1 MQKGQACAV
10 HSWRCPRNTPRRD
23 YDVHLCSYITEPRD
37 KLSSLSML
45 FPPCVRFTTHS
56 TAPQVLRWQTW
67 TVLLQQAL
75 TEGFTEA
82 SQGFRPFWHSENRF
96 SCTITR
102 ARGVPEQWGR
112 HQANAVVTQ
121 ECTSQQIEAA
131 PMGNVFRIQ
140 AGGMKRMKNV
150 TC

>member
-10 HSWRCPRNTPRRD
+10 HSWRCLRNMPRRD
-23 YDVHLCSYITEPRD
+23 YNVHLCSYITEPRD
-37 KLSSLSML
+37 KLSSLSMP
-45 FPPCVRFTTHS
+45 FPPCVRFTTYS
-56 TAPQVLRWQTW
+56 TAPQLLRWQNW
-67 TVLLQQAL
+67 TVLPQHVLR
-75 TEGFTEA
+75 EGFTEA
-82 SQGFRPFWHSENRF
+82 SQGFRPFWHSENGF
-96 SCTITR
+96 SCNITR

-112 HQANAVVTQ
+112 HQADAVASHK
-121 ECTSQQIEAA
+121 CTSQQMEAA